1 MSFSW
6 QRNEIM
12 YCGNVHSCSTVE
24 GMINQ
29 IKSHVLPIKAERK
42 ISTMYLGVW
51 INQPLLDDFK
61 TEKQKAKKLIKL
73 MEEHSLVIK
82 TLNAFPQNEFHAT
95 VVKEQV
101 YFPEW
106 CDDARMEYTLNL
118 ARFITVNSS
127 VFAQNISIS
136 TVPLGYKKSWTEDK
150 HKCAIQRIH
159 KVAVRLADILAEYQI
174 DIRLCF
180 EMEPD
185 CTLETSE
192 QLVEFFIADLQYNQ
206 IPSVS
211 QHIGVCFDICHQAVM
226 FEEVNSNFNL
236 FKANQIKVGK
246 IQVSNAL
253 KFLSKDYSYIEP
265 ILSRYFTSP
274 YLHQTKILS
283 TDGIIS
289 IADIDETLAEELLQG
304 EEARVHFHV
313 PINKCSIS
321 QFLQTTQSEILSVFS
336 SLDLLLIKPDIEVET
351 YTWHIIDEKADKNKL
366 NEYIIEEIKWLEQ
379 AMQENHLIRDEY
391 AE

>member
-12 YCGNVHSCSTVE
+12 YCGNVHPCSTVE

-29 IKSHVLPIKAERK
+29 IKNHVLPIKGARK
-42 ISTMYLGVW
+42 VNTMYLGVW

-61 TEKQKAKKLIKL
+61 AEKQKTKVLIKL
-73 MEEHSLVIK
+73 MKKHSLIIK

-95 VVKEQV
+95 VIKEQV

-118 ARFITVNSS
+118 VRFISINPSI
-127 VFAQNISIS
+127 FAQDISIS

-150 HKCAIQRIH
+150 HKCAIQQIH
-159 KVAVRLADILAEYQI
+159 KVAITLGDILAEYNI
-174 DIRLCF
+174 NIRLCF

-192 QLVEFFIADLQYNQ
+192 QLVEFFIEDLQYNQ
-206 IPSVS
+206 VPSIS
-211 QHIGVCFDICHQAVM
+211 QHIGACFDICHQAVM
-226 FEEVNSNFNL
+226 FEDVKSNFKL
-236 FKANQIKVGK
+236 FKANQIKIGK

-253 KFLSKDYSYIEP
+253 KFLSEDYSDIEP

-289 IADIDETLAEELLQG
+289 IADIDETLAEKLSHG
-304 EEARVHFHV
+304 KEARVHFHV
-313 PINKCSIS
+313 PINKGSIS
-321 QFLQTTQSEILSVFS
+321 QFLQTTQSEILSVLS
-336 SLDLLLIKPDIEVET
+336 SLDLLIIKPDIEVET
-351 YTWHIIDEKADKNKL
+351 YTWHIIDDEADENTL
-366 NEYIIEEIKWLEQ
+366 NEYIVEEIDWLEKTLQ
-379 AMQENHLIRDEY
+379 SYNLIRE
-391 AE
+391 